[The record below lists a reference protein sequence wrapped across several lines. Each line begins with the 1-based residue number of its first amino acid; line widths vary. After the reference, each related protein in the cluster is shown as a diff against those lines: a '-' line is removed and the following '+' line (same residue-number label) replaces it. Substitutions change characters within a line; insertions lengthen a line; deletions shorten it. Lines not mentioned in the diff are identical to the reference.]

1 MVRST
6 EIGAYVEAESIAVG
20 DVLPD
25 MALFL
30 ESELYVS
37 VPLEA
42 TYQTTWN
49 VFPAALKGLLE
60 PTNAPEP

>member
-1 MVRST
+1 
-6 EIGAYVEAESIAVG
+6 
-20 DVLPD
+20 VLPD

-30 ESELYVS
+30 ELELYVS

-60 PTNAPEP
+60 PTNAPEA